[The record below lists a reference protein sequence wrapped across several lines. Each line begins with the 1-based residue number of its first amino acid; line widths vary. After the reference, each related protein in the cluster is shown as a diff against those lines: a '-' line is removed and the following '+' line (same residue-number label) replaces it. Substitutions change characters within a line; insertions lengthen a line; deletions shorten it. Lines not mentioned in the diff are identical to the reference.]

1 MSQTDEI
8 KARVDIVDLIGEGVQ
23 LRKAGRS
30 FKGLCPFH
38 SERTPSFNV
47 DPERQ
52 SWRCFGAC
60 GEGGDIFTYIMKQ
73 QNVGFRDALT
83 HLAERAGV
91 QLTPLDH
98 HAEEREQHQ
107 TRLRSANEAAATFYR
122 AQLLKSAKAEHAR
135 AYVAQRDLS
144 DEVGEAFGLG
154 YAPDERE
161 VLQGHLSA
169 RGFTPAEMIEAGLV
183 VDGERDNI
191 DRFRDRLMF
200 PIRDRRG
207 RCIGFGGRALADDAG
222 PKYLNTSQTPVFDKS
237 STLYAFD
244 RAREAAR
251 SADQIVIVEG
261 YMDVLAAHQFDQRN
275 VVAAMGTSL
284 TERQVSLIKP
294 VTRNIVLALDADS
307 AGTAATLRG
316 IDTTRDAVG
325 TEPKP
330 VLDAR
335 GILRFQDDLAADIHI
350 LALPAGSDPDDMI
363 RKEPDRWSTL
373 LREAPGYLDY
383 RFTQIRESHDLNDA
397 RARAAAVDQLLPVVG
412 AIAEPVVRSEY
423 VARLAA
429 VARVERS
436 AIEVMLRGRASGP
449 ALGQRMT
456 QGDASPVPLQPSHH
470 DHPAAFLAKLI
481 IARPEVIGDLSNDL
495 SLHTDD
501 SALREI
507 FAACTS
513 SGEGWRGTLDDT
525 LQEYVA
531 VLESESR
538 DLQPYSVDDAHR
550 AAQSAAERLRHRFI
564 QAELRASSQGI
575 AEGERTYG
583 AATLV
588 EGVTAEADA
597 ETIEDDDLRATARQ
611 VLENQAKSRSLH
623 ARRRSESAR
632 TPATAAQP
640 APEPIS
646 EGES

>member
-60 GEGGDIFTYIMKQ
+60 GEGGDIFSYIMKQ

-83 HLAERAGV
+83 QLAERAGV
-91 QLTPLDH
+91 QLTPLDR
-98 HAEEREQHQ
+98 HAEEREQHE

-122 AQLLKSAKAEHAR
+122 TQLLNSAEAEHAR

-161 VLQGHLSA
+161 ALQSHLSA

-191 DRFRDRLMF
+191 DRFRGRLMF

-207 RCIGFGGRALADDAG
+207 RCIGFGGRALGDDAG

-350 LALPAGSDPDDMI
+350 LALPPGSDPDDMI

-429 VARVERS
+429 VARVETT
-436 AIEVMLRGRASGP
+436 AIEAMLRRDKGP
-449 ALGQRMT
+449 SLGQRMT
-456 QGDASPVPLQPSHH
+456 QGDAPVSPTQPTHH
-470 DHPAAFLAKLI
+470 DRPAEFLAKLI
-481 IARPEVIGDLSNDL
+481 IARPEVISDLPIDL
-495 SLHTDD
+495 PLHTEDA
-501 SALREI
+501 ALREL

-513 SGEGWRGTLDDT
+513 LGDEWRGSLDDT
-525 LQEYVA
+525 LAEYVA
-531 VLESESR
+531 ALESESR
-538 DLQPYSVDDAHR
+538 DLQPYSADDAHK
-550 AAQSAAERLRHRFI
+550 AAQSSTERLRHRFI
-564 QAELRASSQGI
+564 QAELRAGSQGI
-575 AEGERTYG
+575 AEGERIYG

-588 EGVTAEADA
+588 DGLTAATDAEA
-597 ETIEDDDLRATARQ
+597 IEDDDLRATARQ

-632 TPATAAQP
+632 TPAAAAQP

-646 EGES
+646 ERES